1 MIVRSILTVFFKE
14 VTDNFR
20 DRRTMLSALLFGP
33 LLGPVVFSGMISLM
47 LSNQLADVDETL
59 EYPVIGAEYAPNL
72 MQFLRQ
78 NNVTLKELP
87 TGTDGEALV
96 RNREYPV
103 VLMISES
110 FPRHF
115 TQGIPATVST
125 VADQSSQK
133 TQKPYGRLQAILE
146 GYNKKTGALRLQARG
161 ISSVVVQPLLIDDID
176 VSTPASRAIMIV
188 GVITYFFIFAVLMGG
203 MYLAID
209 TTAGERERGSL
220 ESLLSVPVSRSH
232 MILGKLMATAAFMAM
247 SLLMSIVAFYFSVR
261 LLPLEKINMVANFS
275 LPIAAKTFL
284 IMLPFVAFGAAFM
297 TIIATFSKTYK
308 EAQSY
313 LSMAMMLPTLP
324 IMLAIFTSLKPESSF
339 MLVPSLSQHLLV
351 TEMVK
356 GIPLDPQAIVL
367 SVVSTL
373 AIALVLTGLSI
384 YRYYQ
389 ESLLV

>member
-1 MIVRSILTVFFKE
+1 MRSILTVFWKE

-33 LLGPVVFSGMISLM
+33 LLGPVIFSGMISLM
-47 LSNQLADVDETL
+47 LTTQLDDQDETL
-59 EYPVIGAEYAPNL
+59 EFPVIGAEYAPNL
-72 MQFLRQ
+72 MQFLQQ
-78 NNVTLKELP
+78 NNVSLKELP
-87 TGTDGEALV
+87 ATTDGEALV

-103 VLMISES
+103 VLMISPS
-110 FPRHF
+110 YPDHF
-115 TQGIPATVST
+115 SQGVPATVTT
-125 VADQSSQK
+125 VADRSSQK
-133 TQKPYGRLQAILE
+133 TQKPYSRLQAILQA
-146 GYNKKTGALRLQARG
+146 YNKKTGVLRLQARG
-161 ISSVVVQPLLIDDID
+161 ISSVVVEPLLIDNID
-176 VSTPASRAIMIV
+176 VSTPASRAIMVI

-220 ESLLSVPVSRSH
+220 ESLLSVPVSRSRL
-232 MILGKLMATAAFMAM
+232 ILGKLLATAVFMAM
-247 SLLMSIVAFYFSVR
+247 SLLMSIIAFYFSVR
-261 LLPLEKINMVANFS
+261 FLPLEKINMVANFS
-275 LPIAAKTFL
+275 MAIALKTFL

-297 TIIATFSKTYK
+297 TIIATYSKTYK

-324 IMLAIFTSLKPESSF
+324 IMLAIFSSLKPQSSL
-339 MLVPSLSQHLLV
+339 MMVPSLSQHLLV

-356 GIPLDPQAIVL
+356 GIPLEPQ
-367 SVVSTL
+367 SVVISVLSTL
-373 AIALVLTGLSI
+373 ALAAILMALSI

>member
-1 MIVRSILTVFFKE
+1 MRSIVTVFWKE

-20 DRRTMLSALLFGP
+20 DRRTMLSALVFGP
-33 LLGPVVFSGMISLM
+33 LLGPLVFSGMISLM
-47 LSNQLADVDETL
+47 LSNQLDDVDEVL
-59 EYPVIGAEYAPNL
+59 EFPVIGAEFAPNL
-72 MQFLRQ
+72 MQFMRQ
-78 NNVTLKELP
+78 NNVSLKELP
-87 TGTDGEALV
+87 ASTDGEALV

-103 VLMISES
+103 VLMISETY
-110 FPRHF
+110 PDHF
-115 TQGIPATVST
+115 VQGVPATVTT

-133 TQKPYGRLQAILE
+133 TQKPYTRLQALLE
-146 GYNKKTGALRLQARG
+146 GYSRKTSVLRLQARG
-161 ISSVVVQPLLIDDID
+161 ISSVVVQPLNIDNVD

-220 ESLLSVPVSRSH
+220 ESLLSVPVSRAR
-232 MILGKLMATAAFMAM
+232 MILGKMLATGVFMAM

-261 LLPLEKINMVANFS
+261 FLPLEKINMVANFS
-275 LPIAAKTFL
+275 VLIAFKTFL

-297 TIIATFSKTYK
+297 TIIATYSKTYK

-324 IMLAIFTSLKPESSF
+324 IMLAIFSSLKPQASL
-339 MLVPSLSQHLLV
+339 MMVPSLSQHLLV

-356 GIPLDPQAIVL
+356 GIPLEPQAVVI
-367 SVVSTL
+367 SVISTL
-373 AIALVLTGLSI
+373 ALALVLMGLSV

>member
-1 MIVRSILTVFFKE
+1 MGSILTVFWKE
-14 VTDNFR
+14 VSDNFR
-20 DRRTMLSALLFGP
+20 DRRTMLSALLLGP

-47 LSNQLADVDETL
+47 LTTQLDDQDETL
-59 EYPVIGAEYAPNL
+59 EFPVIGAEFAPNL

-87 TGTDGEALV
+87 ASTDGEALV

-110 FPRHF
+110 YPGHF
-115 TQGIPATVST
+115 SQGVPATVT
-125 VADQSSQK
+125 TIADQSNQK
-133 TQKPYGRLQAILE
+133 TQKPYSRLQAVLQ
-146 GYNKKTGALRLQARG
+146 GYSKKTGVLRLQARG
-161 ISSVVVQPLLIDDID
+161 ISSVVVEPLLIDNID
-176 VSTPASRAIMIV
+176 VSTPASRAIMVI

-220 ESLLSVPVSRSH
+220 ESLLSVPVSRARL
-232 MILGKLMATAAFMAM
+232 ILGKLLATGVFMAM
-247 SLLMSIVAFYFSVR
+247 SLTMSIIAFYVSVR
-261 LLPLEKINMVANFS
+261 FLPLEKINMVANFS
-275 LPIAAKTFL
+275 IAIAVKTFL
-284 IMLPFVAFGAAFM
+284 IMLPFVVFGAAFM

-324 IMLAIFTSLKPESSF
+324 IMLAIFSSLKPQSSL
-339 MLVPSLSQHLLV
+339 MMVPSLSQHLLV

-356 GIPLDPQAIVL
+356 GIPLDPQAVVI

-373 AIALVLTGLSI
+373 ALAAILMALSI

>member
-1 MIVRSILTVFFKE
+1 MHAVLTVFWKE

-20 DRRTMLSALLFGP
+20 DRRTMLSALLLGP
-33 LLGPVVFSGMISLM
+33 LLGPLVFSGMISIM
-47 LSNQLADVDETL
+47 LSTQLDDVDETL
-59 EYPVIGAEYAPNL
+59 EIPVIGAEYAPNL
-72 MQFLRQ
+72 MQFIRQ
-78 NNVTLKELP
+78 NNVQLKELP
-87 TGTDGEALV
+87 ATTDGEALV
-96 RNREYPV
+96 RDREYPV
-103 VLMISES
+103 MLIISES

-115 TQGIPATVST
+115 RDGVPATVQT

-133 TQKPYGRLQAILE
+133 TQKPFSRLTAILQA
-146 GYNKKTGALRLQARG
+146 YNKKTGVLRLQARG
-161 ISSVVVQPLLIDDID
+161 ISSVVVEPLAIDHVDI
-176 VSTPASRAIMIV
+176 STPASRAIMIV

-220 ESLLSVPVSRSH
+220 ESLLSVPVSRGRL
-232 MILGKLMATAAFMAM
+232 IIGKLLATSLFMAM
-247 SLLMSIVAFYFSVR
+247 SLFMSIVAFYFSVK

-275 LPIAAKTFL
+275 VPIAIQTFL
-284 IMLPFVAFGAAFM
+284 IMLPFVLFGAAFM

-324 IMLAIFTSLKPESSF
+324 IMLAIFASLKPQSSF

-351 TEMVK
+351 TELVK
-356 GIPLDPQAIVL
+356 GIPLAPEAVVI

-373 AIALVLTGLSI
+373 ALALVLAMLSV

>member
-1 MIVRSILTVFFKE
+1 MGSIVTVFWKE

-33 LLGPVVFSGMISLM
+33 LLGPLVFSGLISLM
-47 LSNQLADVDETL
+47 LSSQLDDSDETL
-59 EYPVIGAEYAPNL
+59 EYPVIGAEFAPNL

-78 NNVTLKELP
+78 SNVTLKELP
-87 TGTDGEALV
+87 ATTDGEALV
-96 RNREYPV
+96 RDREYPV
-103 VLMISES
+103 VLQISERY
-110 FPRHF
+110 PDHF
-115 TQGIPATVST
+115 AQGVPATVIT
-125 VADQSSQK
+125 IADQSSQK
-133 TQKPYGRLQAILE
+133 TQKPFTRLQTILQT
-146 GYNKKTGALRLQARG
+146 YNQKTSALRLQARG
-161 ISSVVVQPLLIDDID
+161 ISSVVAYPLFIDNID
-176 VSTPASRAIMIV
+176 VSTPASRAIMII

-220 ESLLSVPVSRSH
+220 ESLLSVPVSRARLV
-232 MILGKLMATAAFMAM
+232 LGKLLATSVFMAM

-261 LLPLEKINMVANFS
+261 ILPLEKINMVANFS
-275 LPIAAKTFL
+275 VPIALKVFL
-284 IMLPFVAFGAAFM
+284 LMLPFVAFCAAFM

-313 LSMAMMLPTLP
+313 LSMAMMLPTFP
-324 IMLAIFTSLKPESSF
+324 IMLAIFTSLKPQSSL
-339 MLVPSLSQHLLV
+339 MLVPSLSQHLLI

-356 GIPLDPQAIVL
+356 GLPLEPTAVVL

-373 AIALVLTGLSI
+373 VMAVAMMALSV

>member
-1 MIVRSILTVFFKE
+1 MRAVLTVFWKE

-20 DRRTMLSALLFGP
+20 DRRTMLSALLLGPFLGP
-33 LLGPVVFSGMISLM
+33 LVFTGLISMM
-47 LSNQLADVDETL
+47 LTTQLDDQDETL
-59 EYPVIGAEYAPNL
+59 EYPVIGAQYAPNL

-78 NNVTLKELP
+78 SNVSLIELP
-87 TGTDGEALV
+87 ATTDGEALV

-110 FPRHF
+110 YPDHF
-115 TQGIPATVST
+115 SQGIPATVTT

-133 TQKPYGRLQAILE
+133 TQKPYSRLQATLQTYSRKI
-146 GYNKKTGALRLQARG
+146 GVLRLQARG
-161 ISSVVVQPLLIDDID
+161 ISPVVVDPLMIDNID
-176 VSTPASRAIMIV
+176 VSTPASRAIMVI

-220 ESLLSVPVSRSH
+220 ESLLSVPVSRARL
-232 MILGKLMATAAFMAM
+232 IAGKLLATSVFMAM
-247 SLLMSIVAFYFSVR
+247 SLFMTIVAFYVSVR
-261 LLPLEKINMVANFS
+261 FLPLEKIDMVANFTVA
-275 LPIAAKTFL
+275 IAIKVFL
-284 IMLPFVAFGAAFM
+284 IMLPFVLFGAAFM

-324 IMLAIFTSLKPESSF
+324 IMLAIFTSLKPQASF

-356 GIPLDPQAIVL
+356 GMPLDPQAVIL
-367 SVVSTL
+367 SVASTL
-373 AIALVLTGLSI
+373 VLAAILMALSI

>member
-1 MIVRSILTVFFKE
+1 MRSIMTVFWKE

-20 DRRTMLSALLFGP
+20 DRRTMLSSLVFGP
-33 LLGPVVFSGMISLM
+33 LLGPLVFSGMISLM
-47 LSNQLADVDETL
+47 LSQQLDDADETL

-72 MQFLRQ
+72 MQFLKQ

-87 TGTDGEALV
+87 ATTDGEALV
-96 RNREYPV
+96 RDREYPV
-103 VLMISES
+103 VLVVSES
-110 FPRHF
+110 FPDHF
-115 TQGIPATVST
+115 SQGVPATVMT
-125 VADQSSQK
+125 IADQSSQK
-133 TQKPYGRLQAILE
+133 TQKPFSRLQTILQT
-146 GYNKKTGALRLQARG
+146 YNQKTGAMRLQARG
-161 ISSVVVQPLLIDDID
+161 ISSVVVHPLFIDNID

-220 ESLLSVPVSRSH
+220 ESLLCVPVSRAR
-232 MILGKLMATAAFMAM
+232 MIVGKLLATAVFMAM
-247 SLLMSIVAFYFSVR
+247 SLVMTIIAFYFSVR

-275 LPIAAKTFL
+275 VPIAIKTFL

-297 TIIATFSKTYK
+297 TIIATFSKSYK

-324 IMLAIFTSLKPESSF
+324 IMLAIFSSLKPQASL

-356 GIPLDPQAIVL
+356 GMPLDSQAVML

-373 AIALVLTGLSI
+373 VLALVLMGLSV